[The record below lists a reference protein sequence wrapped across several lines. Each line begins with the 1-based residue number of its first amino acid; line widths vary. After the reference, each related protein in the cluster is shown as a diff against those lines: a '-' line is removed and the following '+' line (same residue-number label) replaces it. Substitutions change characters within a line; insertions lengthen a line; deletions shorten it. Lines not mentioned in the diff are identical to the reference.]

1 MDYTIKH
8 NENDFRF
15 ETEVDGYLA
24 YVEYTPL
31 DKELD
36 LIHTWVPKEIGGKGI
51 AAALVKFAMDYA
63 MENHFKVVPT
73 CPYVKAFLIRH
84 EEYKDCLYDK

>member
-36 LIHTWVPKEIGGKGI
+36 LIHTWVPKEIGGKGNLI
-51 AAALVKFAMDYA
+51 VHYNMYGSTSG
-63 MENHFKVVPT
+63 V
-73 CPYVKAFLIRH
+73 AFQRH
-84 EEYKDCLYDK
+84 HLGNFIHDTLCCNRTITMNNDW